1 MDNNGTIDFLGMI
14 NQAADM
20 AMDKLLMEMAK
31 DTPILVGMI
40 KLLNEF
46 GIRGVRAYEF
56 ITKMS
61 AICSF
66 FDTEGKKE

>member
-20 AMDKLLMEMAK
+20 AMDKLLMEIAK

-46 GIRGVRAYEF
+46 GIQGVRAYEF
-56 ITKMS
+56 VTKL
-61 AICSF
+61 AAVCSF
-66 FDTEGKKE
+66 FEEGKKDD